1 MMPRGG
7 VCKRL
12 QRRSTLGGTDRDTK
26 QGALADGP
34 VPLFP
39 QNATQEIKNH
49 GALRMGQRRYSPRMF
64 TQEIENH
71 GKD

>member
-39 QNATQEIKNH
+39 QNATQEI
-49 GALRMGQRRYSPRMF
+49 
-64 TQEIENH
+64 ENH